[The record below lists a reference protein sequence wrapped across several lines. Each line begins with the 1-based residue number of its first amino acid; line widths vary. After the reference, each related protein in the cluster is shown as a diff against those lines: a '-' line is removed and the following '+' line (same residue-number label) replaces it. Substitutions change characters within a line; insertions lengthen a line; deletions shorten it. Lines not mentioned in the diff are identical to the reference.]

1 MYKKTM
7 TYKDFD
13 GNERT
18 EDFYFN
24 FTKAELTEMELSL
37 EGGLSKYFEK
47 IVAAKD
53 QLEIVKFFKEIVL
66 KSYGEK
72 SSDGKRFV
80 KYDNNGVALSKAFS
94 ETQAY
99 SDLYM
104 ELATNA
110 DLASKFF
117 MAIIPSDLA
126 NSVNDNGV
134 APKSVT
140 ESH

>member
-7 TYKDFD
+7 TYTDFD

-24 FTKAELTEMELSL
+24 FTKAELAEMELSL

-126 NSVNDNGV
+126 NSVNDNSV

>member
-7 TYKDFD
+7 TYTDFN

-24 FTKAELTEMELSL
+24 FTKAELAEMELSL

-126 NSVNDNGV
+126 NSVSDNGV